1 MEDDQDTVMGGER
14 KVTSLPSHPSL
25 PSHTSLEQPVIS
37 PTPHQKADP
46 ILAPSLIPVQSQ
58 SPSSG
63 SERVAPQDHLA
74 PPRMAP
80 PDQQVKMRDS
90 ESSSADNNTHSSNR
104 EDSLIEP
111 NSDWSDDEDAS
122 AKPGL
127 PLGSLE
133 TGLCYDVRMRYHCE
147 LRPTSDLHPED
158 PRRIYYIYKELC
170 KAGLVDDPEA
180 PRPLAYKTLKR
191 IPVREAT
198 EEELVLV
205 HTNAHYA
212 FVRSTK
218 GMLWCTHNSGDLFG
232 AIQLMAVRYVR
243 RSARGAGEGNRFLH
257 LLQSVDFLFLAF
269 VGRRCDRDLSSCCR
283 A

>member
-1 MEDDQDTVMGGER
+1 MEGDQDTVMGGEG

-46 ILAPSLIPVQSQ
+46 ILAPSLIPIQSQ

-63 SERVAPQDHLA
+63 SDRVAPQDHLA
-74 PPRMAP
+74 PADMAP
-80 PDQQVKMRDS
+80 PDRQVKMGDS
-90 ESSSADNNTHSSNR
+90 ESTSADNPQFSTR
-104 EDSLIEP
+104 EGSLVEP
-111 NSDWSDDEDAS
+111 NSDWSDDEEAS
-122 AKPGL
+122 TKPGL
-127 PLGSLE
+127 PVGALE

-147 LRPTSDLHPED
+147 LRPTSELHPED

-170 KAGLVDDPEA
+170 NAGLVDDPET

-205 HTNAHYA
+205 HTRAHYA

-218 GMLWCTHNSGDLFG
+218 GMLSTRESGYSFG
-232 AIQLMAVRYVR
+232 AI
-243 RSARGAGEGNRFLH
+243 
-257 LLQSVDFLFLAF
+257 
-269 VGRRCDRDLSSCCR
+269 
-283 A
+283 